1 MRMEDVGASDSK
13 VRGRVSTAVL
23 YGAFALTGVGVALP
37 GAALPGIVAHWS
49 MGDRGAGFLFLMA
62 WSGSSLGSLLC
73 RGRAAVSL
81 GRGVTLLAMV
91 CGAIVLAATSFPGAG
106 GQGVALGLFFLYGLA
121 LGITMTSTTL
131 LRAGRRV
138 TGTAQEL
145 NRLNLMWVAGALLC
159 PTFAVHALRTGGIRY
174 AFGAL
179 GLLFA
184 AAAVWVWS
192 VEVRTPE
199 DEERVGGT
207 VAAGRRLIG
216 LPVLVGL
223 FVALTVGVESSMS
236 GWLTTYAERAG
247 GRVAGAVTVSTLFW
261 LGLLVSRAVSATP
274 MFERYNSPGLL
285 RSGSW
290 MVAVGGGA
298 LWLGGGHA
306 VWALMVG
313 AFVTGLGIGPMYP
326 MLLALVLPRYG
337 GSRVFFLAGVGSGVL
352 PWLTGAV
359 SGWTGSLRMGLMV
372 AWAGAGLMVAVRP
385 WLPRGFRVRE

>member
-1 MRMEDVGASDSK
+1 MVATNSK
-13 VRGRVSTAVL
+13 MLERFSTAVL

-62 WSGSSLGSLLC
+62 WSGSSLGALLC
-73 RGRAAVSL
+73 RGRAAAAL
-81 GRGVTLLAMV
+81 GRGVTLLTLV
-91 CGAIVLAATSFPGAG
+91 CVAIVLAATYTPGAG
-106 GQGVALGLFFLYGLA
+106 GQALALGLFFLYGVA

-138 TGTAQEL
+138 VGTAQEL

-159 PTFAVHALRTGGIRY
+159 PTIAVHALRTGGIRY
-174 AFGAL
+174 AFGGL

-184 AAAVWVWS
+184 LDAIWVWS
-192 VEVRTPE
+192 VEARASGDGEPVR
-199 DEERVGGT
+199 GT
-207 VAAGRRLIG
+207 EAAQRLSG
-216 LPVLVGL
+216 LPLLVGL

-236 GWLTTYAERAG
+236 GWLTTYAERVG

-261 LGLLVSRAVSATP
+261 LGLLVSRAVSSTP

-306 VWALMVG
+306 EWALMVG

-337 GSRVFFLAGVGSGVL
+337 GSKVFFIAGVGSGVV

-359 SGWTGSLRMGLMV
+359 SGWNGSLRMGLMV
-372 AWAGAGLMVAVRP
+372 AWVGAGLMVAVRP
-385 WLPRGFRVRE
+385 WLPRGFRERE